1 MVLVRDIIGAIEEIA
16 PLSFQEDYDN
26 AGLITGDKSWECTGA
41 LLSLDCVESVIEEAI
56 KLKCN
61 LIIAHHPIVFKGLK
75 KITGSNYV
83 ERTIIK
89 AIKNDIAIYACHT
102 NIDNVQNGVNAKI
115 AEKLGLQN
123 TKILAPKSSL
133 LKKLVVFVPASH
145 VDLVREAVF
154 AAGAGNIGNYS
165 NCSFNTNGIG
175 TFKGNG
181 ESKPFLG
188 KQNELSKEEEVKIEC
203 VFESHLENGII
214 GAMLKAHPYEE
225 VAYDILAMANKHKCV
240 GSGLIGELPAEMAEM
255 DYLQLVKERFNIKTL
270 KHTVLTNKKV
280 KKVAVCGGSGAFLL
294 KNAINSGADSY
305 ISGDFKYHEYFDAE
319 GKILVADIGHY
330 ESEQYT
336 PEIFYGIIQKKFAK
350 FALHLSK
357 TNTNPVNYF

>member
-1 MVLVRDIIGAIEEIA
+1 MILIKDVIGAIEEFA
-16 PLSFQEDYDN
+16 PLSFQEEYDN
-26 AGLITGDKSWECTGA
+26 AGLITGDKNWECTGA
-41 LLSLDCVESVIEEAI
+41 LLSLDCIESVIEEAI

-75 KITGSNYV
+75 KITGANYV

-115 AEKLGLQN
+115 AERLGLIN
-123 TKILAPKSSL
+123 TKVLAPKNNL
-133 LKKLVVFVPASH
+133 LRKLVVFVPNSH
-145 VDLVREAVF
+145 ADIVREALF
-154 AAGAGNIGNYS
+154 TEGAGNIGNYS
-165 NCSFNTNGIG
+165 NCSFNTSGIG
-175 TFKGNG
+175 TFKGNN
-181 ESKPFLG
+181 ESNPYLG
-188 KQNELSKEEEVKIEC
+188 KPNELSKEEETKIEC
-203 VFESHLENGII
+203 VFESHLEKGII
-214 GAMLKAHPYEE
+214 AAMIKAHPYEE
-225 VAYDILAMANKHKCV
+225 VAYDVLQLANKHDNV
-240 GSGLIGELPAEMAEM
+240 GSGLIGELPSEMEETA
-255 DYLQLVKERFNIKTL
+255 YLQHVKEKFNLKTL
-270 KHTVLTNKKV
+270 KHTILTNKKV
-280 KKVAVCGGSGAFLL
+280 KKVAVCGGSGMFLL

-305 ISGDFKYHEYFDAE
+305 ISADFKYHEYFDAD

-336 PEIFYGIIQKKFAK
+336 PEIFYEIIQKKFAK